1 MGIYKNISATAGAV
15 LAAGGSVSMLNSS
28 TMSLTA
34 YAAETHDQNTSTA
47 PSVGDNTVNDPAKVS
62 TSADAY
68 KDIQGDK
75 ERDTNAGQHSS
86 TAWEYLEPN
95 QAADA
100 WKQKDDT
107 RIEPGT
113 DNTQT
118 DWNIAT
124 GTNGKSGVSTSAN
137 VTGDSS
143 ENKFNPGNVYN
154 PLGAGDKTAS
164 VREDWPTIQ
173 KRNQAY
179 DDFIRQYGS
188 YYGPLYWTYFNT
200 YGYLPEN
207 VVVNNNNNNNNNS
220 SNNNNGLN
228 GNSQLNGTGT
238 AGTKK
243 SSSSTQNSTG
253 QGSTSSSSSSSST
266 VGSGIG
272 LAGAGVGA
280 VSNNNNNNNN
290 NNNSNNNIAG
300 LTSSDSNSGS
310 TDDANKPND
319 PNKEKDDDK
328 DNNSSNESTP
338 DTAPTTGDNYDVGGV
353 VDAAVGLPQTGN
365 VRIQKSSM
373 VGAGL
378 VVTTLTAMGVAKLSK
393 K

>member
-207 VVVNNNNNNNNNS
+207 VVVNNNNNS

>member
-1 MGIYKNISATAGAV
+1 MNICKKVSTTAGAV
-15 LAAGGSVSMLNSS
+15 LAASGSLAMLNSP
-28 TMSLTA
+28 TMQLVA
-34 YAAETHDQNTSTA
+34 NADETHDQNTSTA

-62 TSADAY
+62 TASDAY

-75 ERDTNAGQHSS
+75 ERDTNASQHSS

-95 QAADA
+95 QAAEA
-100 WKQKDDT
+100 WKHKDDT
-107 RIEPGT
+107 KIEPGT

-154 PLGAGDKTAS
+154 PSRAGDKTAS

-179 DDFIRQYGS
+179 DDFIRQYGA

-200 YGYLPEN
+200 YGYLPEG
-207 VVVNNNNNNNNNS
+207 VVVNNNNNNNN
-220 SNNNNGLN
+220 GLN
-228 GNSQLNGTGT
+228 NSSQLNGAGA
-238 AGTKK
+238 AGTKSNP
-243 SSSSTQNSTG
+243 SSAPSSTSTG
-253 QGSTSSSSSSSST
+253 QNGSTSSTSSSSSK

-272 LAGAGVGA
+272 LAGAGIGA

-290 NNNSNNNIAG
+290 AV
-300 LTSSDSNSGS
+300 LTSSDSNSDS
-310 TDDANKPND
+310 NED
-319 PNKEKDDDK
+319 PNKEKAADK
-328 DNNSSNESTP
+328 AADKATDNPNVSTP
-338 DTAPTTGDNYDVGGV
+338 ETAPTTGGEYAVGGV
-353 VDAAVGLPQTGN
+353 ADAAVGLPQTGN
-365 VRIQKSSM
+365 VRIQKSSIF
-373 VGAGL
+373 GAGL
-378 VVTTLTAMGVAKLSK
+378 VAVTLTAMGTTKLRK

>member
-1 MGIYKNISATAGAV
+1 MSICKNISATAGAV
-15 LAAGGSVSMLNSS
+15 LAAGGSLTMLNSP
-28 TMSLTA
+28 TMHLTA
-34 YAAETHDQNTSTA
+34 HAAETHDQNTSTA
-47 PSVGDNTVNDPAKVS
+47 PSAGDNTVNDPAKVS
-62 TSADAY
+62 TSSDAY

-75 ERDTNAGQHSS
+75 ERDTNASQHSS

-107 RIEPGT
+107 KIEPGT

-154 PLGAGDKTAS
+154 PSGAGDKTAS
-164 VREDWPTIQ
+164 VREDWPTIE

-200 YGYLPEN
+200 YGYLPES
-207 VVVNNNNNNNNNS
+207 VVVNNNNNNS

-228 GNSQLNGTGT
+228 GNSQLNSAGT
-238 AGTKK
+238 AGTKN
-243 SSSSTQNSTG
+243 SPSSTQNGIG
-253 QGSTSSSSSSSST
+253 QKGNTSSSSSSSST

-272 LAGAGVGA
+272 LAGAGGGV
-280 VSNNNNNNNN
+280 VSN
-290 NNNSNNNIAG
+290 NNNSNNNAVS
-300 LTSSDSNSGS
+300 TSSDSNYDS
-310 TDDANKPND
+310 TNDANKEKADEKNND
-319 PNKEKDDDK
+319 NTK
-328 DNNSSNESTP
+328 ESTP
-338 DTAPTTGDNYDVGGV
+338 EAAPTTSGGYSAGGV
-353 VDAAVGLPQTGN
+353 ADAAVGLPQTGN

-378 VVTTLTAMGVAKLSK
+378 VVTTLTAMGFTKFRK

>member
-1 MGIYKNISATAGAV
+1 MSICKNISATAGAV
-15 LAAGGSVSMLNSS
+15 LAAGGSLTMLNSS
-28 TMSLTA
+28 TMHLTA
-34 YAAETHDQNTSTA
+34 HAAETHDQNTSTA

-75 ERDTNAGQHSS
+75 ERDTNASQHSS

-154 PLGAGDKTAS
+154 PSGAGDKTAS
-164 VREDWPTIQ
+164 VREDWPTIE

-220 SNNNNGLN
+220 SNNNGLN
-228 GNSQLNGTGT
+228 GNSQLSSASA
-238 AGTKK
+238 AGTRN
-243 SSSSTQNSTG
+243 SPFSTQNSTG
-253 QGSTSSSSSSSST
+253 QNGSNSSSSSSSST

-272 LAGAGVGA
+272 LAGAGVGV

-290 NNNSNNNIAG
+290 NNNAV
-300 LTSSDSNSGS
+300 LTSSDNNSDS

-319 PNKEKDDDK
+319 SNKEKVDDK
-328 DNNSSNESTP
+328 DNDNSKESTP
-338 DTAPTTGDNYDVGGV
+338 DPAPTTGGDYSVEGV
-353 VDAAVGLPQTGN
+353 ADAAVGLPQTGN

-378 VVTTLTAMGVAKLSK
+378 VVTTLTAMGFTKLRK